1 MIEDEEVL
9 EPNDST
15 QMAQLVRATRGR
27 GQGGME
33 GGGEGG
39 TDGRMEGASHCTEL
53 TCTTDCVRVCKWLN

>member
-27 GQGGME
+27 GAGRDGGSE
-33 GGGEGG
+33 GGRGEGG
-39 TDGRMEGASHCTEL
+39 VREGGRREGGREG
-53 TCTTDCVRVCKWLN
+53 